1 MPDFHN
7 PAAFLLL
14 LFIPALYFLRR
25 AGFFTRIAFVLT
37 ISDWN
42 GKSFDWKRK
51 PRNFASWFSRVCAVL
66 AFGFAVFALAEPVL
80 YRQER
85 IYTSRGTD
93 VMFVIDVS
101 PSMAAKDIGAFTRL
115 DMAKKAVIE
124 LVNDNPGA
132 SFGVVAMG
140 EEASIVIPPTVD
152 KTIFM
157 ERLKNIK
164 IGYLGNGTAIGT
176 GLSTAVFHMVSSAAP
191 KKCIIL
197 ITDGEN
203 NAGSIH
209 PETAAELAFNNNIT
223 LYTLGVGTD
232 GTVPIEY
239 EDPITG
245 KRYSG
250 FLDST
255 FDISALRTISQI
267 GGGRFFE
274 IQSLS
279 DFSLALSVI
288 IKNQGV
294 VQTYHSKTVNYE
306 FYDKLILIAGILFA
320 LSWFIR
326 SVCLQEFI

>member
-14 LFIPALYFLRR
+14 LFIPVLYFLRR

-42 GKSFDWKRK
+42 GKSFDWKRN

-274 IQSLS
+274 VQSLS

>member
-14 LFIPALYFLRR
+14 LFIPVLYLLRKS
-25 AGFFTRIAFVLT
+25 GFFSRMAFLVT

-42 GKSFDWKRK
+42 GKTFSWKK
-51 PRNFASWFSRVCAVL
+51 KTRNFASMLSRISAVL
-66 AFGFAVFALAEPVL
+66 AFFFAVLALADPVL

-101 PSMAAKDIGAFTRL
+101 PSMAAKDIGAVTRL
-115 DMAKKAVIE
+115 DVAKKAVID

-152 KTIFM
+152 KSIFM

-164 IGYLGNGTAIGT
+164 LGYLGNGTAIGT

-191 KKCIIL
+191 KKCIVL

-209 PETAAELAFNNNIT
+209 PETAAELAYKNNIT
-223 LYTLGVGTD
+223 VYTLGVGTD

-239 EDPITG
+239 VDPISG
-245 KRYSG
+245 KSYSG
-250 FLDST
+250 FLNST
-255 FDISALRTISQI
+255 FDISALRSISQI

-274 IQSLS
+274 IQSTG

-306 FYDKLILIAGILFA
+306 FYDTLILIAGILFA
-320 LSWFIR
+320 FSWFIR
-326 SVCLQEFI
+326 SLCLQEFI